1 MDWRDI
7 PSLSALRAFESA
19 VRLGSYSE
27 AARALNVTHAAIAQ
41 HVRTLEAHFG
51 LSLMMRAGRGVAP
64 TDAGARLARDLSA
77 GFGEI
82 AAGVRGLMQGR
93 ADRPVSLTT
102 TPSFAEAWLM
112 PRLAQFWS
120 AHPEVP
126 LSVSAEARVSD
137 LRRDGYDLAIRYGRG
152 DWPGLV
158 AMRLT
163 DPGIVAVAAPEVAA
177 GLPGP
182 WPDPEA
188 EGALARL
195 KHLRW
200 LVDPQD
206 AEFYAWLRAGGI
218 EPDALAASRLE
229 SNPMVLAACRSG
241 AGVSVQPRAVVEQ
254 ELAEGRLVVLAEQA
268 DSPLA
273 YYLMQ
278 LPGPMPPR
286 VKTFVT
292 WLRRSMV
299 P

>member
-7 PSLSALRAFESA
+7 PSLSALRAFEA
-19 VRLGSYSE
+19 AARLGSYSE

-51 LSLMMRAGRGVAP
+51 QALMARAGRGVAP
-64 TDAGARLARDLSA
+64 TEAGARLARDLSA

-82 AAGVRGLMQGR
+82 AGGVRALMQGR
-93 ADRPVSLTT
+93 ADRPVTVTT

-152 DWPGLV
+152 DWPGLESL
-158 AMRLT
+158 RLT
-163 DPGIVAVAAPEVAA
+163 DPGIVAVAAPQVAQRLA
-177 GLPGP
+177 GA

-188 EGALARL
+188 EGALKRL
-195 KHLRW
+195 DRLRW

-218 EPDALAASRLE
+218 DPDALQATRLE
-229 SNPMVLAACRSG
+229 TNPMVLAACRSG
-241 AGVSVQPRAVVEQ
+241 AGVSVQPRAVVEGD
-254 ELAEGRLVVLAEQA
+254 LAEGRLVVLAEQS

-273 YYLMQ
+273 YHLVH

-292 WLRRSMV
+292 WLRRSMT